1 MKPCTPQDVIN
12 SLRMI
17 PESDFS
23 PESAIELI
31 AALSSRIAH
40 SNFAHIQNQWIDA
53 NAAIEYLDDAHS
65 KLGG

>member
-1 MKPCTPQDVIN
+1 MKPCTPQEVIN

-17 PESDFS
+17 PDADFS

-40 SNFAHIQNQWIDA
+40 SNFAHVQNQWIDA

>member
-1 MKPCTPQDVIN
+1 MKTCTTQEVVN

-17 PESDFS
+17 PEADFS

-40 SNFAHIQNQWIDA
+40 SNFAHVQNGWIDSI
-53 NAAIEYLDDAHS
+53 AAVEYLDDAYS